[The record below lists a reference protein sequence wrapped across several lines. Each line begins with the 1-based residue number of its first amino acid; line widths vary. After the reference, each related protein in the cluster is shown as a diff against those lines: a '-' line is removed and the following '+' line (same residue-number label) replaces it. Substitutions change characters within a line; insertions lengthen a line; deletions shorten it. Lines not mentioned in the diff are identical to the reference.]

1 MWILI
6 PIIPRN
12 IFKLLAKIFLLN
24 MTKIASVKKILPK
37 IILTKRTLNDMRFLC
52 YSKKHDLICPDLY
65 RLILSGFI

>member
-37 IILTKRTLNDMRFLC
+37 IILTKRTLALM
-52 YSKKHDLICPDLY
+52 I
-65 RLILSGFI
+65 